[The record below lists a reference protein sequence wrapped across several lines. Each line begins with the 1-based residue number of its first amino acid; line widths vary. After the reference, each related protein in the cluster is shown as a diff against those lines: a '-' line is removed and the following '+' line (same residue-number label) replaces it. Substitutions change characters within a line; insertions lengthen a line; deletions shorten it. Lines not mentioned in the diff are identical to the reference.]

1 MTPPPVAVRHAP
13 EREPVRA
20 DSDELFDLEGEQA
33 PVEGHTFKVG
43 LLGGKQVG
51 KSYLFQSMVYRT
63 HGRDMG
69 ALSYYLSKANV
80 RVYGRRYFDGTSDAT
95 ADEKFRPIKSHL
107 LIEEYQRWDRLGTTA
122 RTAQMWYRIHLP
134 FRSGWIGRKRS
145 DMEIRFLDGSGDHF
159 QSGIQTE
166 EDRKLWTD
174 AFVEA
179 RAIVFCL
186 PMWAAFPEYKA
197 LSDDQ
202 VVEREGF
209 LKHFYGVVHT
219 YEELRMASGAEH
231 PVRVIIA
238 LTQADSPLCDG
249 NTQRAW
255 ITPYV
260 RNPKR
265 YLRQLRTGGGVARYL
280 ASARAV
286 SQYLCEICD
295 QTNEQAVSKLL
306 NLDYGCG
313 APWLI
318 PVTAIDGEQLARV
331 EANRVS
337 DAERLRIGP
346 PVPAHVELPLLI
358 AMSDQHNALA

>member
-1 MTPPPVAVRHAP
+1 MTDHPERPALLNDDILGGVETVTDRPGDVPLAGGPGVAAPRSSPPSPMPPPGPSRQVT
-13 EREPVRA
+13 EREPVRT
-20 DSDELFDLEGEQA
+20 DRDELFDLDGEQA
-33 PVEGHTFKVG
+33 PIEGNTYKVG

-69 ALSYYLSKANV
+69 ALSYYLSRTNV
-80 RVYGRRYFDGTSDAT
+80 RVYGRRYFDATSDAT

-122 RTAQMWYRIHLP
+122 RTAQMWSSHPSAVP
-134 FRSGWIGRKRS
+134 FRLDRPEALRYGDPVPRRLGR
-145 DMEIRFLDGSGDHF
+145 
-159 QSGIQTE
+159 
-166 EDRKLWTD
+166 
-174 AFVEA
+174 
-179 RAIVFCL
+179 
-186 PMWAAFPEYKA
+186 PFPERHSNRGRPQVVDRGLRRGEGDRVLSADVGGVSQYKA
-197 LSDDQ
+197 LSDHD

-219 YEELRMASGAEH
+219 YEELRTASGADH

-286 SQYLCEICD
+286 SQHLCEIAIKR
-295 QTNEQAVSKLL
+295 TNRRCPS
-306 NLDYGCG
+306 C
-313 APWLI
+313 
-318 PVTAIDGEQLARV
+318 
-331 EANRVS
+331 
-337 DAERLRIGP
+337 
-346 PVPAHVELPLLI
+346 
-358 AMSDQHNALA
+358 